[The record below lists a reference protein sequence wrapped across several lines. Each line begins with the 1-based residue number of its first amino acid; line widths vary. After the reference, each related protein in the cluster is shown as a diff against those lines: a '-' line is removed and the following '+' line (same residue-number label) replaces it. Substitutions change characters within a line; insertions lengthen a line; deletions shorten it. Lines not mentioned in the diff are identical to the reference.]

1 MAKRQP
7 NGTNRAEK
15 IRAQKEQKRKE
26 PQKMPFGNSATR
38 KQTKHQVPVTRR
50 TPYRVQQIN
59 RKRRKVNVPLKTK
72 GAELQLPAFP
82 NMILDWR
89 ILSGALFLLSLAMI
103 FVFSGFSTFEVSAIN
118 LEGAQRLAGE
128 TILSTVN
135 LSGTAIISIKP
146 EEVEN
151 RVLEDFPSLQ
161 EASVTTG
168 LPASVTIRVV
178 ERQPILLW
186 QQENASLW
194 IDAEGIM
201 FPVRGEAEV
210 SLTVIASGDPPAE
223 ETAQEIVD
231 DEETVNLSLLA
242 KPTYPET
249 TPEFVKGVLSLKD
262 YLPENSSLQ
271 YDPQFGLGWQDPNGW
286 LVYFGRD
293 ISEIDIKLAEYQ
305 TIIEALQAENLTP
318 AMISLE
324 FLHAP
329 FYRLEQ

>member
-1 MAKRQP
+1 MAKRQS
-7 NGTNRAEK
+7 NGTSRAEK
-15 IRAQKEQKRKE
+15 IRARKQQSRNE
-26 PQKMPFGNSATR
+26 PQKMPFGSSATR
-38 KQTKHQVPVTRR
+38 KQTKHRVPVTRR
-50 TPYRVQQIN
+50 TPYQVQQVN

-72 GAELQLPAFP
+72 GAEMQLPAFP
-82 NMILDWR
+82 NITLDWR
-89 ILSGALFLLSLAMI
+89 LLSGALFIISLAMV
-103 FVFSGFSTFEVSAIN
+103 FVFSGFSTFEVSTIT

-128 TILSTVN
+128 TILSTVS
-135 LSGTAIISIKP
+135 LSGTSIISIKP
-146 EEVEN
+146 DEVES
-151 RVLEDFPSLQ
+151 RVLEDFPSLKDAQ
-161 EASVTTG
+161 VTTG
-168 LPASVTIRVV
+168 LPASVTIKVV
-178 ERQPILLW
+178 EREPIILW
-186 QQENASLW
+186 QQESASLW
-194 IDAEGIM
+194 IDAEGVM

-210 SLTVIASGDPPAE
+210 SLTVIANGDPPAVESAE
-223 ETAQEIVD
+223 ETPED
-231 DEETVNLSLLA
+231 DESLRLSLLA
-242 KPTYPET
+242 KPVYPVT
-249 TPEFVKGVLSLKD
+249 TPEFVKGVLSLKG

>member
-7 NGTNRAEK
+7 NGTSRAEK
-15 IRAQKEQKRKE
+15 IRSRKEQSRNE
-26 PQKMPFGNSATR
+26 PQKMPFGSSATR
-38 KQTKHQVPVTRR
+38 KQTKHRVPVTRR

-72 GAELQLPAFP
+72 GAEMQLPAFP
-82 NMILDWR
+82 NVNLDWR
-89 ILSGALFLLSLAMI
+89 LLSGIIFILSLAMI
-103 FVFSGFSTFEVSAIN
+103 FVFSGFSTFEVSAIT

-128 TILSTVN
+128 TILSTVS
-135 LSGTAIISIKP
+135 LSGTSIISINP
-146 EEVEN
+146 DEVEN
-151 RVLEDFPSLQ
+151 RVLEDFPSLK
-161 EASVTTG
+161 EAHVTTG
-168 LPASVTIRVV
+168 LPASVTIQVV
-178 ERQPILLW
+178 ERQPVILW
-186 QQENASLW
+186 QQEDISLW
-194 IDAEGIM
+194 IDAEGIT

-210 SLTVIASGDPPAE
+210 ALTVIANGEPPAVELAE
-223 ETAQEIVD
+223 ETAED
-231 DEETVNLSLLA
+231 DEIINLSLLV
-242 KPTYPET
+242 KPTYPQT

>member
-1 MAKRQP
+1 MAKRQT
-7 NGTNRAEK
+7 NGTSRAEK
-15 IRAQKEQKRKE
+15 IRARKQESRKE
-26 PQKMPFGNSATR
+26 PQKMPFGTSATR
-38 KQTKHQVPVTRR
+38 KQTKHRVPVTRR
-50 TPYRVQQIN
+50 APYRVQPIN
-59 RKRRKVNVPLKTK
+59 RKRNKVNVPLKTK

-82 NMILDWR
+82 NINLDWR
-89 ILSGALFLLSLAMI
+89 LLSGVLFILSLAMI
-103 FVFSGFSTFEVSAIN
+103 FVFSGFSTFEVSAIT

-128 TILSTVN
+128 TILSTVS
-135 LSGTAIISIKP
+135 LSGTSIISIKP
-146 EEVEN
+146 DEVEN
-151 RVLEDFPSLQ
+151 RVLEDFPSIK
-161 EASVTTG
+161 EAHVTTG
-168 LPASVTIRVV
+168 LPASVTIQVV
-178 ERQPILLW
+178 ERQPIILW

-210 SLTVIASGDPPAE
+210 PLTVIANGDPPAVE
-223 ETAQEIVD
+223 SAQENVD
-231 DEETVNLSLLA
+231 EDESINLSLLA
-242 KPTYPET
+242 QPTYPET

-262 YLPENSSLQ
+262 YVPENSSLQ